1 MTDSPGSARRPEDFD
16 TTAIVGEDEATAHV
30 GMEQHVPTQI
40 APIAPTPA
48 LPLPPETP
56 GGTAPYAYGADPRTS
71 GDYAYTQAGYPIGGG
86 AGPYS
91 DPGYSGYPAPP
102 GPGYYGPPAGRPSR
116 TPQVLLVV
124 LIVLLLVAG
133 GVLIWVWSSSHDD
146 ATRAAGPTRTTQ
158 TATTTLTTTAPP
170 AAPGQQLADLAAGD
184 RGSLGSGRWSAQ
196 LSAKKP
202 GLNAENRIWDDA
214 SILDEHQRLRNRF
227 PQVKLLN
234 SSDWPV
240 FSYSGWWV
248 TVMDGGFVTPEAAN
262 AWCRGNGFDPD
273 HCFAKLVSV
282 SGTPEGTTRY
292 WN

>member
-40 APIAPTPA
+40 APTAPSPA
-48 LPLPPETP
+48 IPLPPE
-56 GGTAPYAYGADPRTS
+56 APVGYAYGADPRAS
-71 GDYAYTQAGYPIGGG
+71 GDYAYTQTAYPVGGT

-91 DPGYSGYPAPP
+91 DPGYGEYPAPP
-102 GPGYYGPPAGRPSR
+102 GPGYYGPPAGPPSR
-116 TPQVLLVV
+116 TPQILLAV

-133 GVLIWVWSSSHDD
+133 GVLFWVWSSSNDD
-146 ATRAAGPTRTTQ
+146 HTQTAGQTLTTQ
-158 TATTTLTTTAPP
+158 TATTTLTTLTTTAQ
-170 AAPGQQLADLAAGD
+170 PGQQLSDLAAGD